1 MKKKKL
7 TMMILMLLV
16 SSCSIEGITIN
27 KGSASNSNETPSVSS
42 KPTTI
47 TIPASDF
54 NSQYGS
60 VTPIEK
66 ITVVYNANGG
76 RFDDGEPVKVEEYEI
91 NSTITFPSKP
101 KREGY
106 SFVGWSTSRDEY
118 VAFTSDLGNFDGRS
132 ITVYAFW
139 TKSPF
144 IEEFEGAEIDEESK
158 TITLLVANDVNH
170 LALPQMITIDD
181 LFAFK
186 VYKDPLMTEEI
197 KSKTLTTDDGTLV
210 DGDNEYTLRVYSLL
224 ASTKY
229 TLKIHKSHAI
239 TLSYMN
245 GETLLKTDNFF
256 SGYDKNVDYVP
267 EIKGYNF
274 IEWRDSTGL
283 KVTTINSRNDVIV
296 YAYLSAKDYEVSL
309 NSDGGTLVNDKVTL
323 TYDSL
328 GNIQVPVKEGSTFSG
343 WYYDNERITNEN
355 GDLLTKWNID
365 EEDIVLTAKYDLNS
379 YELIVNNANENMGTV
394 LGSGTYPYETTAYL
408 KAVPNKGYVFIG
420 WFDSEDNKISDELD
434 YSFVVKKDTTIT
446 AKFDYVNISINYYVD
461 GKLVKTDSV
470 NIDNL
475 PNELYV
481 YDAGEDKE
489 FKGWYKDSD
498 YKNKI
503 DTISSDLLDGSNI
516 NLYGYVQVIEN
527 NELKY
532 EIKDDTYCK
541 VIGFGDDSIKE
552 SVDKIVIPN
561 KKMIDGK
568 QYIVDEIEFEAFSNC
583 ILLTNVTLPSS
594 VTTIGIAAFYN
605 CTSLTSI
612 TIPSGVTAIG
622 NRAFYNCSSLTSITI
637 PSSVT
642 YIGHEA
648 FYNCKSLTSITIP
661 NGVTTIGEEAFSNC
675 ESLTSITLP
684 NGVTTIGEE
693 AFSNCYSLTN
703 VYYEGTIEDWCNITF
718 YTSFYNK
725 NSNPMSQASHF
736 YMLNSNNKYEEV
748 TSIEIPDTVTS
759 IGNYQ
764 FYGFNNVISI
774 TLPNSVTTI
783 GDYAFYNC
791 KSLTSI
797 TIPSGV
803 TTIGEDVFEYCSSL
817 TIYCE
822 ADSQPSGW
830 SSNWN
835 PYNRPVYYGI
845 TKDNK
850 IEKDGIIYVIQNNEA
865 IVTKYV
871 GNETNVTIPSTIELN
886 GKTYKVTT
894 IGDKAFFYCQSLTS
908 ITIPS
913 NVTTIEDDAFYYC
926 KSLANIKIPSSVTT
940 IGNGAFYNCTS
951 LTSITIPSDVT
962 TIGEDVFEYCS
973 SLTIYCE
980 ATSQP
985 SGWETNWNSGRPVYY
1000 GITKDNKI
1008 EKDGIIYVIQNNE
1021 AIVTKYVGNETNVTI
1036 PSTIELN
1043 GKTYNVVT
1051 IGKSAFE
1058 ECTALTNVYYEGTIE
1073 DWCNITFG
1081 NHSSN
1086 PMFYAY
1092 HFYILNSN
1100 NEYEEVTSIEIPDAV
1115 TNIGD
1120 YQFVGFNNVTSIK
1133 FTNGVKTIGERVFIN
1148 CSLLTNVYYEGTI
1161 EDWCHIT
1168 FGNGTSNPMSYA
1180 NHFYMFNS
1188 NSEYEEVTSIEIPE
1202 TVTKIGNYQFYGFN
1216 NLKSITI
1223 PSSVTTIGNGT
1234 FYNCTS
1240 LTSITIPSSVTSI
1253 GEDAFYYCT
1262 FLTSI
1267 TIPSSVTTI
1276 GESAFSYCKSLTS
1289 ITIPSSVTTIGKEAF
1304 YGCSSLTI
1312 YCEAESK
1319 PSGWHSYWNYSN
1331 CTVIWGYTM

>member
-274 IEWRDSTGL
+274 IEWRDATGL
-283 KVTTINSRNDVIV
+283 KVTTINSRNDVTV

-365 EEDIVLTAKYDLNS
+365 EENITLTAKYDLNS

-394 LGSGTYPYETTAYL
+394 LGSGTYPYDTTAYL
-408 KAVPNKGYVFIG
+408 KAVPNKGFVFIG

-434 YSFVVKKDTTIT
+434 YSFVVKKDTIIT

-481 YDAGEDKE
+481 YDVDEGQE

-498 YKNKI
+498 YKNKV
-503 DTISSDLLDGSNI
+503 DSISSDLLDGSNI
-516 NLYGYVQVIEN
+516 NLYGYVQVIKY
-527 NELKY
+527 NEFKY
-532 EIKDDTYCK
+532 EIQDDSYCK
-541 VIGFGDDSIKE
+541 IIGIEDAEKQT
-552 SVDKIVIPN
+552 VLVIPSSTI
-561 KKMIDGK
+561 IDGK
-568 QYIVDEIEFEAFSNC
+568 PYTIDEIDSNAFS
-583 ILLTNVTLPSS
+583 
-594 VTTIGIAAFYN
+594 N

-612 TIPSGVTAIG
+612 TIPSNIRKIG
-622 NRAFYNCSSLTSITI
+622 ANAFYNCTSL
-637 PSSVT
+637 
-642 YIGHEA
+642 E
-648 FYNCKSLTSITIP
+648 K
-661 NGVTTIGEEAFSNC
+661 
-675 ESLTSITLP
+675 
-684 NGVTTIGEE
+684 
-693 AFSNCYSLTN
+693 
-703 VYYEGTIEDWCNITF
+703 VYYNGTIEDWCTTIFDSIT
-718 YTSFYNK
+718 
-725 NSNPMSQASHF
+725 SNPMSRANHF
-736 YMLNSNNKYEEV
+736 YMLNSNNK
-748 TSIEIPDTVTS
+748 
-759 IGNYQ
+759 
-764 FYGFNNVISI
+764 
-774 TLPNSVTTI
+774 
-783 GDYAFYNC
+783 
-791 KSLTSI
+791 
-797 TIPSGV
+797 
-803 TTIGEDVFEYCSSL
+803 
-817 TIYCE
+817 
-822 ADSQPSGW
+822 
-830 SSNWN
+830 
-835 PYNRPVYYGI
+835 
-845 TKDNK
+845 
-850 IEKDGIIYVIQNNEA
+850 
-865 IVTKYV
+865 
-871 GNETNVTIPSTIELN
+871 
-886 GKTYKVTT
+886 
-894 IGDKAFFYCQSLTS
+894 
-908 ITIPS
+908 
-913 NVTTIEDDAFYYC
+913 
-926 KSLANIKIPSSVTT
+926 
-940 IGNGAFYNCTS
+940 
-951 LTSITIPSDVT
+951 
-962 TIGEDVFEYCS
+962 
-973 SLTIYCE
+973 
-980 ATSQP
+980 
-985 SGWETNWNSGRPVYY
+985 
-1000 GITKDNKI
+1000 
-1008 EKDGIIYVIQNNE
+1008 
-1021 AIVTKYVGNETNVTI
+1021 
-1036 PSTIELN
+1036 
-1043 GKTYNVVT
+1043 
-1051 IGKSAFE
+1051 
-1058 ECTALTNVYYEGTIE
+1058 
-1073 DWCNITFG
+1073 
-1081 NHSSN
+1081 
-1086 PMFYAY
+1086 
-1092 HFYILNSN
+1092 
-1100 NEYEEVTSIEIPDAV
+1100 
-1115 TNIGD
+1115 
-1120 YQFVGFNNVTSIK
+1120 
-1133 FTNGVKTIGERVFIN
+1133 
-1148 CSLLTNVYYEGTI
+1148 
-1161 EDWCHIT
+1161 
-1168 FGNGTSNPMSYA
+1168 
-1180 NHFYMFNS
+1180 
-1188 NSEYEEVTSIEIPE
+1188 
-1202 TVTKIGNYQFYGFN
+1202 
-1216 NLKSITI
+1216 
-1223 PSSVTTIGNGT
+1223 
-1234 FYNCTS
+1234 
-1240 LTSITIPSSVTSI
+1240 
-1253 GEDAFYYCT
+1253 
-1262 FLTSI
+1262 
-1267 TIPSSVTTI
+1267 
-1276 GESAFSYCKSLTS
+1276 
-1289 ITIPSSVTTIGKEAF
+1289 
-1304 YGCSSLTI
+1304 
-1312 YCEAESK
+1312 
-1319 PSGWHSYWNYSN
+1319 
-1331 CTVIWGYTM
+1331 

>member
-822 ADSQPSGW
+822 A
-830 SSNWN
+830 
-835 PYNRPVYYGI
+835 
-845 TKDNK
+845 
-850 IEKDGIIYVIQNNEA
+850 
-865 IVTKYV
+865 
-871 GNETNVTIPSTIELN
+871 
-886 GKTYKVTT
+886 
-894 IGDKAFFYCQSLTS
+894 
-908 ITIPS
+908 
-913 NVTTIEDDAFYYC
+913 
-926 KSLANIKIPSSVTT
+926 
-940 IGNGAFYNCTS
+940 
-951 LTSITIPSDVT
+951 
-962 TIGEDVFEYCS
+962 
-973 SLTIYCE
+973 
-980 ATSQP
+980 TSQP

>member
-886 GKTYKVTT
+886 GKTY
-894 IGDKAFFYCQSLTS
+894 
-908 ITIPS
+908 
-913 NVTTIEDDAFYYC
+913 
-926 KSLANIKIPSSVTT
+926 
-940 IGNGAFYNCTS
+940 
-951 LTSITIPSDVT
+951 
-962 TIGEDVFEYCS
+962 
-973 SLTIYCE
+973 
-980 ATSQP
+980 
-985 SGWETNWNSGRPVYY
+985 
-1000 GITKDNKI
+1000 
-1008 EKDGIIYVIQNNE
+1008 
-1021 AIVTKYVGNETNVTI
+1021 
-1036 PSTIELN
+1036 
-1043 GKTYNVVT
+1043 NVVT